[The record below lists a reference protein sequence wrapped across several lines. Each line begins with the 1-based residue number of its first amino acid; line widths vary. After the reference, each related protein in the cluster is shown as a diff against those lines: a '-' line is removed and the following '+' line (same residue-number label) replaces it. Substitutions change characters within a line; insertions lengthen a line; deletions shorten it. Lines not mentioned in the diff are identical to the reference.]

1 MRSAHLL
8 ICGLLLLVGLGG
20 CAERDINRWHGSKPD
35 QVFAV
40 VFAPVDAAP
49 LASIWPEGSV
59 QFAYDLANRVDFLGR
74 DANGWADETAP
85 LSAGKAQKPIAGADW
100 TVSTK
105 LVSIDLGPSPF
116 GPQFVAKIEM
126 HVVDKTGKLVFL
138 KTAHGTCLNEASP
151 KLMSPEAKPE
161 SRAAWAACSNG
172 VSALIERIRLRSELP
187 EEIPA
192 VTPAPVPV
200 TVQVMVTSVPDH
212 ADVLVDGKFRGSTPL
227 ALSLP
232 TTQVTMRIERQGH
245 QPWSR
250 ELTPAEG
257 MHIAPALEPLAAP
270 VPAQVAPPA
279 PVPSPAEP
287 QTSAPAATA
296 PGAAAPGAAAPAP
309 AP

>member
-20 CAERDINRWHGSKPD
+20 CAEREVNRWHGSKID
-35 QVFAV
+35 QAFAV

-59 QFAYDLANRVDFLGR
+59 QFAFDLANRVDFLGR
-74 DANGWADETAP
+74 DANGWADESAS

-126 HVVDKTGKLVFL
+126 HVVDSTGKLVFL
-138 KTAHGTCLNEASP
+138 KTAHGTCLNESSP

-161 SRAAWAACSNG
+161 SRAAWAACANG

-187 EEIPA
+187 DEALA
-192 VTPAPVPV
+192 VTPAPV

-232 TTQVTMRIERQGH
+232 TISVTIRIERQGH

-257 MHIAPALEPLAAP
+257 MHIAPALEPVPVP
-270 VPAQVAPPA
+270 VPATKPA
-279 PVPSPAEP
+279 PESGPAEP
-287 QTSAPAATA
+287 QTQVPAATV
-296 PGAAAPGAAAPAP
+296 PAATTPAP